1 MISIIAIITLLI
13 FITGFYVAA
22 EFSAVSSKRSRLAQ
36 LEADGSRFAGMMK
49 DVLDDPV
56 MLDAYVAACQLGITV
71 TSLIL
76 GFYGQGQLTHL
87 ITPLFER
94 LGSGVE
100 LAETISTT
108 VVLVV
113 LTILTVLF
121 GELIPK
127 NLGVRFPERLAVWTA
142 PPMRWSMLLF
152 KPLIWLFNGSGQL
165 ILRLMGTSAV
175 GEHAHVHSS
184 EEILMLVEESSA
196 GGVLDQGER
205 QLLVNMLK
213 LRELTARKVMIP
225 RNRMFATNIKRSCDE
240 MFTLLASSPYSR
252 LPLYDDSIDRIVGV
266 VHLKDLL
273 NLVHG
278 QSKEVPTEKGQISFE
293 QANQELLSDLGTDR
307 VSVEETSS
315 YSSLKKNLELDISD
329 KLREILHPV
338 AHVPESMPVEDVLKI
353 MQREHI
359 YLTIVA
365 DEYGGTSGMITI
377 EDLFEEIIGEF
388 DDEFDARRNIV
399 RVLPDNNLIILGDA
413 LLEDLN
419 ELLNIRLPVDQVETL
434 GGLVF
439 ANFGR
444 IPEVGDVIHLYEE
457 SDGESDESEL
467 MMEKLDED
475 SGQESSTDERLAIL
489 ARVMRMDGN
498 RVAEVNLTMPDHI
511 VQWMESEQ

>member
-1 MISIIAIITLLI
+1 MIPIIAIIALLI
-13 FITGFYVAA
+13 FINGFYVAA
-22 EFSAVSSKRSRLAQ
+22 EFSAVSSKRPRLAQ
-36 LEADGSRFAGMMK
+36 LEADGSRFAGLMK
-49 DVLDDPV
+49 DILDAPV

-76 GFYGQGQLTHL
+76 GFYGQAQLTHL
-87 ITPLFER
+87 ITPLFEQ
-94 LGSGVE
+94 LGRGVE

-142 PPMRWSMLLF
+142 PPMRWSMWLF
-152 KPLIWLFNGSGQL
+152 RPLIWLFNGSGQL

-175 GEHAHVHSS
+175 GEHAHVHSP
-184 EEILMLVEESSA
+184 EEIRMLVEESSA

-225 RNRMFATNIKRSCDE
+225 RNRMFAADINRSCDE
-240 MFTLLASSPYSR
+240 LFTLLAGSPYSR
-252 LPLYDDSIDRIVGV
+252 LPLYDESIDRIVGV

-278 QSKEVPTEKGQISFE
+278 QSKTSPTAKSQTSVKRTGEELIDDVREQRTVAEKK
-293 QANQELLSDLGTDR
+293 
-307 VSVEETSS
+307 TSN
-315 YSSLKKNLELDISD
+315 SSLKKSQNLEISD
-329 KLREILHPV
+329 NLKGILHPV

-399 RVLPDNNLIILGDA
+399 RVQPDNNLVILGDA

-419 ELLNIRLPVDQVETL
+419 ELLNIRLPMDQVETL

-439 ANFGR
+439 ANLGR
-444 IPEVGDVIHLYEE
+444 IPEVGDTVHLYEE
-457 SDGESDESEL
+457 PDSVGDESESAID
-467 MMEKLDED
+467 KLDNHIV
-475 SGQESSTDERLAIL
+475 QKSSTDEGSAII
-489 ARVMRMDGN
+489 ARIVRMDGN

-511 VQWMESEQ
+511 AQWMDGES